1 MNSRDGR
8 SWRILAVASVL
19 TAGRRRRFAL
29 AVTAVLMLLAGTRLV
44 TWFGPVG
51 TGLVAGPVIAALLIL
66 LARVAGLSWD
76 DLGLG
81 RRAARRG
88 ARWAAIAALVVAAV
102 LLAGVAVPWI
112 RSAFLDARY
121 QMDVGSALVTA
132 LLVVPLS
139 TILLEEIAF
148 RGVLFGLFHQRQRT
162 AWAFGVSSTLFGL
175 WHILPY
181 LPAGRFLT
189 AAAIVGTTALLGLLL
204 CELRR
209 RSGSLLAAMGGHW
222 AANGLG
228 VLLAALLWS
237 WT

>member
-1 MNSRDGR
+1 V
-8 SWRILAVASVL
+8 LAVA
-19 TAGRRRRFAL
+19 
-29 AVTAVLMLLAGTRLV
+29 AVLILLAGAKVLL
-44 TWFGPVG
+44 WFGPVG
-51 TGLVAGPVIAALLIL
+51 TGLIAGPAIAALLVL
-66 LARVAGLSWD
+66 LARRAGLSWD

-81 RRAARRG
+81 RRAVRRG
-88 ARWAAIAALVVAAV
+88 AVWAGIAVVVVALV

-112 RSAFLDARY
+112 RSAFFDVRYQLDA
-121 QMDVGSALVTA
+121 GSALVTA

-148 RGVLFGLFHQRQRT
+148 RGVLFGLLHQRQRT

-175 WHILPY
+175 WHIAPY
-181 LPAGRFLT
+181 LPAARFPT
-189 AAAIVGTTALLGLLL
+189 VAAIVGITALLGLVL

-209 RSGSLLAAMGGHW
+209 RSGSLLAAVGGHW